1 MITKAIVGICKNAGK
16 TTVLNHHLN
25 KSNGS
30 YAITSV
36 GLDGE
41 SKDQFFSNEKPRIF
55 VKEDSIIATSIASL
69 KRSDITFEV
78 LNITNIM
85 TALGSVAIV
94 KTLSAGYVE
103 IAGPT
108 SSNDI
113 TMIREWIYENCEV
126 DILYVD
132 GALSRKQFSSIPCI
146 DNVDIV
152 MGACYNQNISKTFD
166 EAKLWN
172 RMYKLPQKDVDNI
185 ADYNVIINDKCYSYD
200 FLDVELLSDITSD
213 STDFIYLNCIVK
225 SDIFNY
231 LLSFNR
237 KNEVA
242 VVVENP
248 NKLFITL
255 NDFNKL
261 DNSSVK
267 LFVRNE
273 LVITGVYVNP
283 IGHGYSYD
291 KQDFKTG
298 ISQIFECDAIDVGDY
313 DEL

>member
-25 KSNGS
+25 KSSGS

-41 SKDQFFSNEKPRIF
+41 GKDQFFSNEKPRIF
-55 VKEDSIIATSIASL
+55 VKESSIIATSIASL

-78 LNITNIM
+78 IHITSIM
-85 TALGSVAIV
+85 TALGYVAIV

-103 IAGPT
+103 VAGPT

-113 TMIREWIYENCEV
+113 ATIRNWINDNC
-126 DILYVD
+126 DIDTLYVD
-132 GALSRKQFSSIPCI
+132 GALSRKQFSTISCI

-152 MGACYNQNISKTFD
+152 IGAPFNQNISKTFD

-172 RMYKLPQKDVDNI
+172 RMYKLPQRSVENI
-185 ADYNVIINDKCYSYD
+185 GCYNVIINDKCYSYD

-213 STDFIYLNCIVK
+213 STNFIYLNCIVK
-225 SDIFNY
+225 SDVFNY

-237 KNEVA
+237 QNEV
-242 VVVENP
+242 VIVVENP

-261 DNSSVK
+261 DNSNVA
-267 LFVRNE
+267 LFVRKKLN
-273 LVITGVYVNP
+273 ITGIYVNP
-283 IGHGYSYD
+283 IGYGYSYD
-291 KQDFKTG
+291 KDDFKEG
-298 ISQIFECDAIDVGDY
+298 ISNIFECDAIDVGDY
-313 DEL
+313 NEF